1 MRRICVNRSVIAL
14 VTALALG
21 AVLLAAGCG
30 GDDSS
35 SATSAVQA
43 VPFDRAFIDAMVP
56 HHEQAIAMAKDAQA
70 AGLSEPVLV
79 EIADAIISTQQ
90 TEIDQMTGW
99 REKWF
104 GSSTI
109 DPAGADALGMSMG
122 EMGMSESPMDFA
134 SEPDVNGAFASMMMD
149 HHQGAIDMAQLALE
163 KGQHEEITDIARA
176 IVETQQDEINVL
188 QAFAGSD
195 HDMGDMGG

>member
-1 MRRICVNRSVIAL
+1 MKKLLIHTTGAAVILAVAL
-14 VTALALG
+14 ATAAIANTALG
-21 AVLLAAGCG
+21 ATRTAGK
-30 GDDSS
+30 
-35 SATSAVQA
+35 

-56 HHEQAIAMAKDAQA
+56 HHERAIAMAKDAKA
-70 AGLSEPVLV
+70 AGLSEPALV

-134 SEPDVNGAFASMMMD
+134 SEADVNGAFASRMMD
-149 HHQGAIDMAQLALE
+149 HHQGAIDMAQLTLE
-163 KGQHEEITDIARA
+163 KGQHQEITDIARA